1 MIKTI
6 DDQKPINIL
15 DEKDSIQ
22 YQFTVDSTK
31 I

>member
-15 DEKDSIQ
+15 DEKDSIF
-22 YQFTVDSTK
+22 YQFTVDSSK